1 MKKSTL
7 STNKQMN
14 SLNAMQTTPP
24 SFSSPSTASKIY
36 NAPSAATLYLYP
48 AHQPPS
54 TFHLPPHNQS
64 KLPTLPFLLRLQIPP
79 RHKRQ
84 TPTHQ
89 YRRIKPDS
97 KTRRIA
103 RSACTRRE
111 GRVDGFGG
119 GIAFLL
125 SPPQVSHLVER
136 GCGEAMRKEEGGRR
150 GRWEGERKSVPSASE
165 SQPTTPLISP
175 SPHRYD
181 PRLQRLRLRLG
192 RRRRGG
198 LLRRR

>member
-111 GRVDGFGG
+111 GRVDGFGS

-125 SPPQVSHLVER
+125 SPPSSQPFGRAGLWGSNE
-136 GCGEAMRKEEGGRR
+136 GGKGEKRAMEGGKEECTFRF
-150 GRWEGERKSVPSASE
+150 KDPTSNPSNISLAS
-165 SQPTTPLISP
+165 SL
-175 SPHRYD
+175 
-181 PRLQRLRLRLG
+181 
-192 RRRRGG
+192 
-198 LLRRR
+198 